1 MVAFYKSQI
10 KNYNKFSYLVADLL
24 YCNVKRMYISCILL
38 FTDTWDRGCK
48 KVYRKGNEPRYFL
61 WRLLCQLQTFVT
73 VVWLHDSKGS
83 LDGHHQTRNQQTGNR
98 SSGSLLLWG
107 NGKLKSPFDLVQE
120 EKFYFLFTCIR
131 FLLKTNFSFVRWTF
145 WWRLPLM
152 EKWTQWRVSPSVL
165 L

>member
-1 MVAFYKSQI
+1 MVEKWFIAFIEFKTENCVAFSRSGWLLLKNSQI
-10 KNYNKFSYLVADLL
+10 KNCNKCPYLVADWL

-48 KVYRKGNEPRYFL
+48 KVYWKGNEPRHFL

-73 VVWLHDSKGS
+73 VVRLHDSKGS
-83 LDGHHQTRNQQTGNR
+83 LDGHHKTRNQQAGNR

-120 EKFYFLFTCIR
+120 EKFYFLFTVD
-131 FLLKTNFSFVRWTF
+131 S
-145 WWRLPLM
+145 
-152 EKWTQWRVSPSVL
+152 
-165 L
+165 